1 MQWFCSNFAKVD
13 VVGSVNDWQK
23 ERQFKKLNEKK
34 EDRQVK
40 VIRAG
45 QEQLINIA
53 VCIYILY

>member
-1 MQWFCSNFAKVD
+1 VD

-45 QEQLINIA
+45 QEQLIN
-53 VCIYILY
+53 VSV